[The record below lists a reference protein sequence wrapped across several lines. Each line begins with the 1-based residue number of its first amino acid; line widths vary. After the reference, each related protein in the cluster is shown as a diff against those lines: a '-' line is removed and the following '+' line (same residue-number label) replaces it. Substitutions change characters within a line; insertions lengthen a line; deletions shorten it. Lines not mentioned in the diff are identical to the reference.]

1 MKIAHLIMAYKNS
14 GQVERMIKAMDHPNF
29 HFYIHLDLK
38 IDIKEFEH
46 LQHLKNLTFIRSRV
60 LCNWGGFSFVR
71 AIISSLSEILN
82 KQESYDF
89 INLMSGQ
96 DYPIKPVD
104 SLYQFYAANP
114 RKCFIS
120 YDQDPQALWWKEAVA
135 RAELYHFTDL
145 KFKGKYFIQG
155 IFNKYLPR
163 RSFPLS
169 IPLYGS
175 SDSSWWTIPSDCA
188 AYIVDF
194 MKQHPRLERFM
205 QYTWGSDE
213 FIIATIIMNSPFKQ
227 HVINNNLRF
236 ISWEKGRANPRIL
249 TDHDFERITASDKF
263 YARKFDNK
271 VNDKILDQLD
281 QFISAKAKHN

>member
-46 LQHLKNLTFIRSRV
+46 LAQLERVSFIQNRV
-60 LCNWGGFSFVR
+60 LCNWGGFSFVK
-71 AIISSLSEILN
+71 AIISSLSEILSQ
-82 KQESYDF
+82 KTSYDF

-96 DYPIKPVD
+96 DYPIKPID
-104 SLYQFYAANP
+104 RLYKFYQEHP
-114 RKCFIS
+114 GKCFIS
-120 YDQDPQALWWKEAVA
+120 YDQDPNAIWWKEAA
-135 RAELYHFTDL
+135 SRAELYHFTDL
-145 KFKGKYFIQG
+145 KFKGKYFVQS
-155 IFNKYLPR
+155 IFNKYLPK

-175 SDSSWWTIPSDCA
+175 SDSSWWTITPECA

-194 MKQHPRLERFM
+194 MKKNPRLERFM

-213 FIIATIIMNSPFKQ
+213 FIIATIIMNSPFKSD
-227 HVINNNLRF
+227 VINNNLRF
-236 ISWEKGRANPRIL
+236 ISWESGRPNPRIL
-249 TDHDFERITASDKF
+249 TDNDFDLIKASDKF
-263 YARKFDNK
+263 YARKFDNQ
-271 VNDKILDQLD
+271 VNVKILDQLD
-281 QFISAKAKHN
+281 QFIAVKSQV

>member
-14 GQVERMIKAMDHPNF
+14 GQVERMIKAMNHPNF

-38 IDIKEFEH
+38 SDIKEFEH
-46 LQHLKNLTFIRSRV
+46 LESMKGVSLIINRV

-71 AIISSLSEILN
+71 AIMSSLSEILKKN
-82 KQESYDF
+82 ESYSF

-96 DYPIKPVD
+96 DYLIKPAD
-104 SLYQFYAANP
+104 QLYQLYATHP
-114 RKCFIS
+114 GKCFIS
-120 YDQDPQALWWKEAVA
+120 YDQDPKALWWKDAVT

-155 IFNKYLPR
+155 IFNKVLPK

-188 AYIVDF
+188 AYIVEF
-194 MKQHPRLERFM
+194 MKSHPRLERFM

-213 FIIATIIMNSPFKQ
+213 FIIATIIMNSPFKDQ
-227 HVINNNLRF
+227 VINDNLRF
-236 ISWEKGRANPRIL
+236 ISWESGRPNPRIL
-249 TDHDFERITASDKF
+249 TDSDFELIKASGKF
-263 YARKFDNK
+263 YARKFDNQ
-271 VNDKILDQLD
+271 VNVKILEQLD
-281 QFISAKAKHN
+281 QFVGVKA

>member
-38 IDIKEFEH
+38 IDIKEFEY
-46 LQHLKNLTFIRSRV
+46 LKQIERVTFISNRV

-71 AIISSLSEILN
+71 AIISSLSEILKKN
-82 KQESYDF
+82 EAYDF

-96 DYPIKPVD
+96 DYLIKPAED
-104 SLYQFYAANP
+104 LYEHYTKNP
-114 RKCFIS
+114 GKCFIS
-120 YDQDPQALWWKEAVA
+120 YDQDPNALWWKDAA
-135 RAELYHFTDL
+135 SRAELYHFTDL
-145 KFKGKYFIQG
+145 NFKGKYFIQS
-155 IFNKYLPR
+155 IFNKYLPK

-194 MKQHPRLERFM
+194 MKNNPRLERFM

-213 FIIATIIMNSPFKQ
+213 FIIATIIMNSPFKDN
-227 HVINNNLRF
+227 VINNNLRF
-236 ISWEKGRANPRIL
+236 ISWESGRPNPRIL
-249 TDHDFERITASDKF
+249 TDNDFELIKQSDKF
-263 YARKFDNK
+263 YARKFDNR
-271 VNDKILDQLD
+271 VNVEILDLLD
-281 QFISAKAKHN
+281 EFIGVKPKV

>member
-38 IDIKEFEH
+38 IDIKEFEY
-46 LQHLKNLTFIRSRV
+46 LKQIERVTFISNRV

-71 AIISSLSEILN
+71 AIISSLSEILQKN
-82 KQESYDF
+82 EAYDF

-96 DYPIKPVD
+96 DYLIKPAED
-104 SLYQFYAANP
+104 LYEHYTKNP
-114 RKCFIS
+114 GKCFIS
-120 YDQDPQALWWKEAVA
+120 YDQDPNALWWKDAA
-135 RAELYHFTDL
+135 SRAELYHFTDL
-145 KFKGKYFIQG
+145 NFKGKYFIQS
-155 IFNKYLPR
+155 IFNKYLPK

-194 MKQHPRLERFM
+194 MKNNPRLERFM

-213 FIIATIIMNSPFKQ
+213 FIIATIIMNSPFKDN
-227 HVINNNLRF
+227 VINNNLRF
-236 ISWEKGRANPRIL
+236 ISWESGRPNPRIL
-249 TDHDFERITASDKF
+249 TDNDFELIKQSDKF
-263 YARKFDNK
+263 YARKFDNR
-271 VNDKILDQLD
+271 VNVEILDLLD
-281 QFISAKAKHN
+281 EFIGVKPKV